1 MKVTQ
6 QEMAEARLPLAYRD
20 YCAHLLIPLNRC
32 RIKKLWMPWECV
44 EERHAHEKCE
54 YEDFMRRS
62 RIMTK
67 LKEAKKEQISA

>member
-6 QEMAEARLPLAYRD
+6 QEMAEARLPLFYRD

-32 RIKKLWMPWECV
+32 RIKKLWMPWECE

-54 YEDFMRRS
+54 YEERS

-67 LKEAKKEQISA
+67 LKEAEKAKQQQQ